1 MPDALIPASATQLVM
16 PYLTA
21 QLAQRAH
28 TVPFSHRV
36 PDPLPPRFATVA
48 LINSSS
54 DHDFS
59 DNALIEIAYFDP
71 DEERAEQVSIL
82 IKGLLQ
88 AMPASEPGV
97 QWTEHVSG
105 PTRQDD
111 PDVPDIGRY
120 LITAWVT
127 VPCSIG

>member
-1 MPDALIPASATQLVM
+1 MADALIPASATQLVI

-21 QLAQRAH
+21 QLAARGH
-28 TVPFSHRV
+28 TVAFSHKV
-36 PDPLPPRFATVA
+36 PETHPARFGTVQ
-48 LINSSS
+48 LINSST

-59 DNALIEIAYFDP
+59 DNALVEIAYFDA
-71 DEERAEQVSIL
+71 DEARAEQVSIL

-105 PTRQDD
+105 PTQQND

-120 LITAWVT
+120 LITTWVT
-127 VPCSIG
+127 VPCHIG

>member
-1 MPDALIPASATQLVM
+1 MADALIPASATQLVM
-16 PYLTA
+16 PYLVA
-21 QLAQRAH
+21 QLSLRAH
-28 TVPFSHRV
+28 TVPLSHGV
-36 PDPLPPRFATVA
+36 PDPVPERFGTVA
-48 LINSSS
+48 LINTGS

-59 DNALIEIAYFDP
+59 DNALIEIAYFDS
-71 DEERAEQVSIL
+71 DEQRGEQVSLL
-82 IKGLLQ
+82 IKALLQ

-120 LITAWVT
+120 VITTWVT
-127 VPCSIG
+127 VPCSVG